1 MNYYTR
7 RNKIRFQIK
16 HKLFILVIITIYIL
30 FNSILYFFN
39 KSVLPAVLEI
49 AEIRMISEGNKI
61 INEASLEVYSNSVDY
76 SDIILIEKDSK
87 GNIKLVRADTM
98 KLNYLGAKLVIN
110 INEKLKG
117 LEELGIDVPAGYITN
132 NSIFHNLGPKI
143 NVRIVQL
150 GSVESNYESIF
161 ESVGINQTRHKIYL
175 NVKMKLKVIVP
186 LNSKEIE
193 VNSKVPVSETI
204 IIGEI
209 PTTVM
214 DLGN

>member
-1 MNYYTR
+1 MNHYTK

-16 HKLFILVIITIYIL
+16 HKFFILVIITIYIL
-30 FNSILYFFN
+30 FNSILFFFN

-61 INEASLEVYSNSVDY
+61 INESSLEVYSNNFDY
-76 SDIILIEKDSK
+76 SDIISIEKDSK
-87 GNIKLVRADTM
+87 GNIKVVRADTI

-110 INEKLKG
+110 INEKLKSI
-117 LEELGIDVPAGYITN
+117 EEVGIDVPAGYMTN
-132 NSIFHNLGPKI
+132 NSIIHNLGPKI

-193 VNSKVPVSETI
+193 VNSKIPVSETI